1 MKIRNVL
8 VIILSLVFILCS
20 KVLAVESNE
29 IPFELKINNNSNQ
42 SIDRFKFVMI
52 PKNENNPMPEGSK
65 DKEYSFTLDSAG
77 EYTIPKINFDTP
89 GDYEYEIYQVK
100 GNNLQYEYDTSLYHI
115 IITVVNS
122 EDFTNLETLVTVTKD
137 GTEEKY
143 DKIVF
148 ENTYFPPDV
157 NIPDTSDI
165 NLLLT
170 IGVFL
175 SSLYYILRKIRVA
188 INK

>member
-8 VIILSLVFILCS
+8 VIILSLAFILSS

-42 SIDRFKFVMI
+42 SIDRFKFVMV
-52 PKNENNPMPEGSK
+52 PKDDSNPMPK
-65 DKEYSFTLDSAG
+65 DSVNGEYSFVIDKAG
-77 EYTIPKINFDTP
+77 EYSIPNISFDTP

-100 GNNLQYEYDTSLYHI
+100 GENLQYEYDTSLYHI

-122 EDFTNLETLVTVTKD
+122 EDFTSLETFITLTKD
-137 GTEEKY
+137 GTDEKY
-143 DKIVF
+143 EKIVF

-165 NLLLT
+165 NLLLI

-175 SSLYYILRKIRVA
+175 ASLYYIVRKIK
-188 INK
+188 ISLNK